1 MLTEVQE
8 GLDKDGDLERRELLI
23 VLLVRHLH
31 QDRLDLVLRVCH
43 MIIRLVDYSTEP
55 QFGYIRHNRF

>member
-8 GLDKDGDLERRELLI
+8 RLDKDGDLERRELLI
-23 VLLVRHLH
+23 VLLVGHLH

-43 MIIRLVDYSTEP
+43 MISRLFD
-55 QFGYIRHNRF
+55 